1 MNLNTQHTYDM
12 SDHCFPQVKMKYG
25 WNFSV
30 SGLKIMVKSGLE
42 EIFLKFLHVGDY
54 LLLLHK
60 SAQNHKFSNKN
71 NYLPAWRDF
80 KINFSRPLFT
90 IIFRPKMVFLY
101 TDTILR
107 VKLMYKS
114 VK

>member
-42 EIFLKFLHVGDY
+42 EIFLKFLHVLAIELVSMELNHLAAILHVYAGD
-54 LLLLHK
+54 L
-60 SAQNHKFSNKN
+60 
-71 NYLPAWRDF
+71 
-80 KINFSRPLFT
+80 NFM
-90 IIFRPKMVFLY
+90 K
-101 TDTILR
+101 
-107 VKLMYKS
+107 
-114 VK
+114 